1 MPPPPEAAATSI
13 AVIGAGHVGLVTAA
27 GFAHHGRPVRLG
39 EADAERLAH
48 LESGR
53 VPFSEPGLTEI
64 VAAALADG
72 TLTVHGDNAEA
83 AAGAAAVFIA
93 VPTPPGGAGAA
104 DLSMVDAAIRSIV
117 PVVAPPTPIVVKS
130 SVPPGSW
137 EGITR
142 ILEEAGCECPLVI
155 NPEFL
160 QEGRAVADVLEP
172 ARVVVGGTDPA
183 AVELVAELHR
193 PFDAPVVRTDPASAE
208 LAKYAAN
215 AYLATRISFANSVA
229 RLAATFG
236 ADVEDVL
243 EAVGL
248 DPRIG
253 RHYFK
258 PGPGYG
264 GSCFPKDLPALVAAA
279 ADRGLDLDLI
289 RAVVD
294 ANEAQADWV
303 MTMITDALPEVAGA
317 VVGQLGLAFKAG
329 TDDVRTSPAVGLAG
343 RLVEAGA
350 VVRAYD
356 PEARVT
362 MEGVE
367 QVSDALEAARGAD
380 LVLVVTEWEEFADL
394 DPADLAEA
402 MRGTMVIDAR
412 NLLDPAAVRSA
423 GLEYRGLGR

>member
-1 MPPPPEAAATSI
+1 MPPPPEAAARPI
-13 AVIGAGHVGLVTAA
+13 AVIGAGHVGLVTAV
-27 GFAHHGRPVRLG
+27 GFAHHGRSVRLG
-39 EADAERLAH
+39 EADAERLAL

-53 VPFSEPGLTEI
+53 VPFSEPGLAEI
-64 VAAALADG
+64 VAAALNDG
-72 TLTVHGDNAEA
+72 TLTVHGDNADA

-142 ILEEAGCECPLVI
+142 ILVEAGCECPLVI

-279 ADRGLDLDLI
+279 ADRGLDLGLI

-294 ANEAQADWV
+294 ANEVQADWV

-356 PEARVT
+356 PEARVA

-380 LVLVVTEWEEFADL
+380 LLLVVTEWEEFADL
-394 DPADLAEA
+394 DPTDLAEA

-412 NLLDPAAVRSA
+412 NLLDPAAVRNA

>member
-1 MPPPPEAAATSI
+1 MPPPEAAARPI
-13 AVIGAGHVGLVTAA
+13 AVIGAGHVGLVTAV
-27 GFAHHGRPVRLG
+27 GFAHHGRPVRIG
-39 EADAERLAH
+39 EADPERLA
-48 LESGR
+48 LLGSGR
-53 VPFSEPGLTEI
+53 VPFSEEGLTDI

-93 VPTPPGGAGAA
+93 VPTPPGEKGAA
-104 DLSMVDAAIRSIV
+104 DLSLVQAAIRSIV
-117 PVVAPPTPIVVKS
+117 SVIAPPTPIVVKS

-137 EGITR
+137 QKISE
-142 ILEEAGCECPLVI
+142 ILEEEGCECPLVI

-183 AVELVAELHR
+183 AVELVAELHL
-193 PFDAPVVRTDPASAE
+193 PFEAPVVRTDPASAE

-215 AYLATRISFANSVA
+215 AYLATRISFVNTVA

-243 EAVGL
+243 QAVGF
-248 DPRIG
+248 DRRIG
-253 RHYFK
+253 HHYFR

-264 GSCFPKDLPALVAAA
+264 GSCLPKDLPALVAAA
-279 ADRGLDLDLI
+279 ADRGLDLGLV

-294 ANEAQADWV
+294 TNDAQADWV
-303 MTMITDALPEVAGA
+303 MALIVEALPEVAGA

-329 TDDVRTSPAVGLAG
+329 TDDVRMSPAIGLAT
-343 RLVEAGA
+343 RLVDAGA

-356 PEARVT
+356 PEARV
-362 MEGVE
+362 MIDGVE
-367 QVSDALEAARGAD
+367 QVSDALEAARDAD
-380 LVLVVTEWEEFADL
+380 LVLVATEWGEFADL

-402 MRGTMVIDAR
+402 MRGTVVVDAR
-412 NLLDPAAVRSA
+412 NLLDPQAVRDA